1 MQLGHDWDFCYL
13 CGRNHTADPCG
24 LETHHVF
31 GGPNRKYSERY
42 GLKVRLCGERCH
54 RNGANSVHRNH
65 QVNLSL
71 KAARHPRGLY
81 ENLRKKLHLGTS
93 GLNIT
98 ASHVKT
104 SRLKAGRE

>member
-54 RNGANSVHRNH
+54 RNGLESVHKNN
-65 QVNLSL
+65 QVNLSV
-71 KAARHPRGLY
+71 KAAGQRAFEATH
-81 ENLRKKLHLGTS
+81 GT
-93 GLNIT
+93 
-98 ASHVKT
+98 
-104 SRLKAGRE
+104 REDFMKIFGKNYI